1 MSATLRLLTVGFLVS
16 VAAGLGLLA
25 FQMSRAA
32 PGPSQTVQENPP
44 PLMTAYIAAAHPLPG
59 GTLAKDEDFISKSAP
74 SHDVPSGAVVD
85 TPEARANLRG
95 SLVRNFLDAGAPI
108 TMNDV
113 LRPRDRGFAAA
124 VLREGARAVTVS
136 VDAVSGAAG
145 LIWPGDHVDV
155 LLTQDGQTKGASQNE
170 SLLTTQGFSSQTLLT
185 DVRVIAIDQDLAQG
199 AADSAGK
206 LVRTVTL
213 EVDQSQAQK
222 IAVASQMGKLS
233 LAIRSATDQRVEA
246 PVPVTRGD
254 DISPA
259 EGHLVVIYEGNKR
272 REVHVK

>member
-1 MSATLRLLTVGFLVS
+1 MSSTLRIFTIGFLLFVT
-16 VAAGLGLLA
+16 AGLGLLA
-25 FQMSRAA
+25 FQMLRPAA
-32 PGPSQTVQENPP
+32 SLPSQTVPENPP

-59 GTLAKDEDFISKSAP
+59 GTLAKDEDFIAKSAA
-74 SHDVPSGAVVD
+74 SHDMPSGAIVD

-95 SLVRNFLDAGAPI
+95 SLVRNFLDAGTPI

-124 VLREGARAVTVS
+124 VLKEGTRAVAVS

-155 LLTQDGQTKGASQNE
+155 LLTQDAQTNGGSEKERLVAP
-170 SLLTTQGFSSQTLLT
+170 QGPSSQTLLT
-185 DVRVIAIDQDLAQG
+185 DVRVIAIDQNLAQG

-213 EVDQSQAQK
+213 EVDQLQAQR
-222 IAVASQMGKLS
+222 IALASQMGKLS
-233 LAIRSATDQRVEA
+233 LAIRAATDQRVEA
-246 PVPVTRGD
+246 PVPVTRSD
-254 DISPA
+254 DIV
-259 EGHLVVIYEGNKR
+259 GHTVMI
-272 REVHVK
+272 

>member
-1 MSATLRLLTVGFLVS
+1 MSSTLRFFTIGLLLFA
-16 VAAGLGLLA
+16 AAGLGLLA
-25 FQMSRAA
+25 FQISRPAA
-32 PGPSQTVQENPP
+32 SVPSPTVQENPP

-59 GTLAKDEDFISKSAP
+59 GTLAKDEDFIAKSAAP
-74 SHDVPSGAVVD
+74 HDMPSGAIVD

-95 SLVRNFLDAGAPI
+95 ALLRNFLDAGAPV

-113 LRPRDRGFAAA
+113 LRPRDRGFAAT
-124 VLREGARAVTVS
+124 VLTEGARAVAVS

-155 LLTQDGQTKGASQNE
+155 LFTQEPPKQPLIPLQSNIISPDGMKATTILQLNP
-170 SLLTTQGFSSQTLLT
+170 LLVT

-213 EVDQSQAQK
+213 EVNQLQAQR
-222 IAVASQMGKLS
+222 IALASQMGKLS
-233 LAIRSATDQRVEA
+233 LAIRAATDQRV
-246 PVPVTRGD
+246 
-254 DISPA
+254 A
-259 EGHLVVIYEGNKR
+259 ETPRSDVAR
-272 REVHVK
+272 